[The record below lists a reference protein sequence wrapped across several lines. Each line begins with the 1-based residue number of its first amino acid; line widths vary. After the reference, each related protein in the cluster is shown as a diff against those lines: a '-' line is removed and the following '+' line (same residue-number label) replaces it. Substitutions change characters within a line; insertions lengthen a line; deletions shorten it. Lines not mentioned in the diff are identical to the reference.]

1 MSASTHVRYTK
12 LGRAVTLLTG
22 SALFICAPAVA
33 RGAPTEPGTLTYP
46 LAPSASQ
53 CGMCHAF
60 ANPAPQATLPN
71 HSPMVWQ
78 GSAMAH
84 SARDPVFWGALALA
98 AQDHPEE
105 TIDCVRCHVPS
116 AFLSGR
122 GAAQVPADLLAEDLD
137 GIGCDL
143 CHRMLPDPDVPI
155 GNARYTLDDTDIN
168 GAVAKAGPWTYG
180 QDAPNHSWRQDLE
193 FLPSADMCGV
203 CHDVTTPRPRL
214 RGDGTVI
221 ASGFN
226 EQRTYSEWANSAFAR
241 AGEDAATCQD
251 CHMPAV
257 EDVAGC
263 AAFSESG
270 IVHPTGGRRHDLAGV
285 HLDLTSILQQNY
297 GSAGRDEIDDVF
309 FDATRAAQ
317 EAIST
322 QAVALTVE
330 APMTFDETRPATLPL
345 TVQLENLSGHKLPTG
360 YSEGR
365 VMWIEVEGLLNGE
378 TIFGSGRWRDNA
390 IESDEQ
396 VRRYEGIAERLS
408 DGQQNHLLLNDHWRL
423 DTRIP
428 PKGLAPD
435 PETDPVTDRYPLT
448 SDGYWSS
455 VDTVPYEFALSA
467 ETQTLLDEALAAG
480 QPATVEVHVR
490 VRYLINT
497 PAYLAQLLEDNV
509 TNLEGERL
517 AAAYAEIGGPQPI
530 TLAAWSALVRY
541 TGSGEAS
548 DTQESDNQGC
558 GCHAVSAST
567 RGSRGAGGWLLLACL
582 AVFGRI
588 RPNGRN

>member
-1 MSASTHVRYTK
+1 
-12 LGRAVTLLTG
+12 
-22 SALFICAPAVA
+22 
-33 RGAPTEPGTLTYP
+33 
-46 LAPSASQ
+46 
-53 CGMCHAF
+53 
-60 ANPAPQATLPN
+60 
-71 HSPMVWQ
+71 
-78 GSAMAH
+78 MAH